1 MQVIDLFVQRKKG
14 VKMNQSELKST
25 IIDKIDT
32 KLENTIDSTSQ
43 IIESLITLRANCEEI
58 LFFQTFLDKLRD

>member
-32 KLENTIDSTSQ
+32 KLENIIDSTSQ
-43 IIESLITLRANCEEI
+43 IIEFLITLRANCEEI

>member
-1 MQVIDLFVQRKKG
+1 
-14 VKMNQSELKST
+14 MNQSELKST

-32 KLENTIDSTSQ
+32 KLENIIDSTSQ
-43 IIESLITLRANCEEI
+43 IIEFLITLRANWEEI